1 MVSSRHDGSYSLSR
15 DGLAPHVKAF
25 RDRLWKESQAAISE
39 GYSPGKGLWVASVLC
54 RLRDDILRQLWE
66 IHLSSFRDTPWIENS
81 DCYAVIALGGY
92 GRGTISLHSDVDLLI
107 LTTRQEPSWWQG
119 LISSYFRDI
128 YDLGLKLGFLQL
140 RPRAALQKTMQDP
153 HFCTAVLSARFL
165 WGHRPVFDTFQ
176 ETLRNKLQRNVK
188 TVFASIE
195 RARCEERDRF
205 GKTVF
210 LLHHNVKRSPGG
222 LRDIQFIDWIRYLWD
237 LREPVS
243 SIPIAD
249 ILLPEEIEAIR
260 DTEDF
265 LLQIRHLLHGWTNR
279 AEDVF
284 SRTDQW
290 HLADRWE
297 YQATANLLPVEVLMR
312 DYYRRTEQVVSV
324 AKRLTHA
331 LDQQLTPPRGIVKR
345 SKGRTLIEVKGRLW
359 LTESGRE
366 MLKHGWVGLFDLLEA
381 CQQLD
386 LPLDASVWIEIW
398 KSRDLF
404 ATPPSPEIKQRF
416 LQLLQSPQQT
426 ATLVRGMHQIRL
438 LDKFIPDMEHA
449 RGLLQFNQYHKYT
462 VDEHCLNALEAATAL
477 ADQPGLLAET
487 YRKTINK
494 KILHLAILLHDLGK
508 GLAVDHSEAGRWI
521 VRRTAENLALEA
533 DDAELLEFLVANH
546 LRMNHLA
553 LRRDINDEQLTLQFA
568 VEIGSPDVLRMMY
581 VLTVT
586 DLMAVSPDNW
596 TAWKADLLAELY
608 QRTMRYLSDSGDVI
622 LTDLDIQERRSAVQN
637 ALGHDV
643 ARPFFSRQVRELPAG
658 YLLATDVE
666 TIVRD
671 LRWLASLGDCPVDVR
686 VEYRPSSQT
695 LNLTIATR
703 ENVIEGI
710 FHRLTG
716 AITSCGL
723 EILAAQIYTLADGWI
738 IDRYTVRDPYFAG
751 EPPLDRYQEI
761 RTAIVSA
768 LREKQFQP
776 VFPRIWGVCPS
787 SRLQL
792 PQARVRVQIDNVS
805 HSDFTL
811 IEVFANDRPGL
822 LYAISRELF
831 KAGCSV
837 WRAKIGT
844 FLDQVVDVFYVTDHK
859 GQKLVDSECIQRLRA
874 NLLQVVQPNLLQVV
888 QPGEEEVTGTPAD
901 SPPEEP
907 TAEEC
912 HEP

>member
-1 MVSSRHDGSYSLSR
+1 MVPSTHDGSRSLVR

-25 RDRLWKESQAAISE
+25 RDRLWGESQAAISE
-39 GYSPGKGLWVASVLC
+39 EYSPGKGLQAALSLC
-54 RLRDDILRQLWE
+54 RLRDHILHQLWK
-66 IHLSSFRDTPWIENS
+66 IHSSDKADAVWNEETDF
-81 DCYAVIALGGY
+81 YAVMALGGY

-107 LTTRQEPSWWQG
+107 LTTRREPSGWKG
-119 LISSYFRDI
+119 FISSYFRDI

-140 RPRAALQKTMQDP
+140 RARAALQKILQDP

-165 WGHRPVFDTFQ
+165 WGHRPVFEAFQ
-176 ETLRNKLQRNVK
+176 EAIRNKLRRNLKRVL
-188 TVFASIE
+188 ASIE

-210 LLHHNVKRSPGG
+210 LLQPNIKRSPGG
-222 LRDIQFIDWIRYLWD
+222 LRDIQFIDWIRYFWELW
-237 LREPVS
+237 EPVS
-243 SIPIAD
+243 SIPITD
-249 ILLPEEIEAIR
+249 VLLREELEALS

-265 LLQIRHLLHGWTNR
+265 LLQIRHLLHLWANR
-279 AEDVF
+279 PEDVF
-284 SRTDQW
+284 SRSDQW
-290 HLADRWE
+290 LLAERWHC
-297 YQATANLLPVEVLMR
+297 QATVNLLPVEVLMR
-312 DYYRRTEQVVSV
+312 DYFRRTEQVVLV
-324 AKRLTHA
+324 AKRLAHA
-331 LDQQLTPPRGIVKR
+331 LEHQLTPPKGIAKR
-345 SKGRTLIEVKGRLW
+345 SKDRTLVEIKGRLW

-366 MLKHGWVGLFDLLEA
+366 TLKRGWAGLFDLFEA

-386 LPLDASVWIEIW
+386 LPFDASVWIEIW
-398 KSRDLF
+398 KFRSLF
-404 ATPPSPEIKQRF
+404 ASPPTSEIRQRF
-416 LQLLQSPQQT
+416 LQLLQSPHQT
-426 ATLVRGMHQIRL
+426 ASLIRGLHQVRL
-438 LDKFIPDMEHA
+438 LENFLPDMEHA

-477 ADQPGLLAET
+477 AYQPGLLGET

-494 KILHLAILLHDLGK
+494 KILHLAIILHDLGK
-508 GLAVDHSEAGRWI
+508 GLAADHSEAGRSI
-521 VRRTAENLALEA
+521 ARRTAEYLALEP

-553 LRRDINDEQLTLQFA
+553 LRRDINDEQLIVQFA
-568 VEIGSPDVLRMMY
+568 AEIGSPDVLRMMY
-581 VLTVT
+581 ILTAT

-622 LTDLDIQERRSAVQN
+622 LTDLDLQERRKAVEN

-671 LRWLASLGDCPVDVR
+671 LRWLASLGNCPVDVR
-686 VEYRPSSQT
+686 IEYRPSSQT

-738 IDRYTVRDPYFAG
+738 IDRYTVRDPYFVG
-751 EPPLDRYQEI
+751 EPPLDRYQDI

-776 VFPRIWGVCPS
+776 VFPKIWGMSPS
-787 SRLQL
+787 SRVQV

-831 KAGCSV
+831 KAGCFI

-844 FLDQVVDVFYVTDHK
+844 FLDQVVDVFYVTDQK
-859 GQKLVDSECIQRLRA
+859 GQKLLDPEHVQILRA
-874 NLLQVVQPNLLQVV
+874 NLLQVVQS
-888 QPGEEEVTGTPAD
+888 GWEEGSDTPAG
-901 SPPEEP
+901 SSSNPPTVRAHHDP
-907 TAEEC
+907 
-912 HEP
+912 